1 MIRKLFPVTIVLMVI
16 FSGCAMFQSIVKS
29 TFPYTA
35 TLTIPATSEPG
46 TEYTATSMA
55 TSYDQNFTKD
65 GNNASRAG
73 DARVVSAKLRST
85 DPSDF
90 NIGNLMTVKFY
101 MSKPDGKD
109 EVLVA
114 SRTDI
119 TREVGNTMI
128 LDIDNSNFLDQL
140 IREPNVKIRMVY
152 KLRANIKTD
161 ASLRL
166 VLGLSVYPNSQN

>member
-1 MIRKLFPVTIVLMVI
+1 MIKKLFPVLIVLVI
-16 FSGCAMFQSIVKS
+16 CISGCAMFQSIVKS

-46 TEYTATSMA
+46 AEYTATSMA

-65 GNNASRAG
+65 GNNASRTG
-73 DARVVSAKLRST
+73 DARVVSAKLRSIE
-85 DPSDF
+85 PSDF
-90 NIGNLMTVKFY
+90 NIGNLLNVKFY

-119 TREVGNTMI
+119 T
-128 LDIDNSNFLDQL
+128 
-140 IREPNVKIRMVY
+140 
-152 KLRANIKTD
+152 
-161 ASLRL
+161 
-166 VLGLSVYPNSQN
+166 